1 MRVDCVTLDVP
12 FACNDIIVRVISN
25 GLTWDSASSSR
36 IHIGQDGKYVCPVDF
51 SVVDDVIIAVY
62 TSSFVKPI
70 ASLAFHTLVSLFKV
84 QAYSAVFSH

>member
-70 ASLAFHTLVSLFKV
+70 ASLAFHTLVSLLIV
-84 QAYSAVFSH
+84 